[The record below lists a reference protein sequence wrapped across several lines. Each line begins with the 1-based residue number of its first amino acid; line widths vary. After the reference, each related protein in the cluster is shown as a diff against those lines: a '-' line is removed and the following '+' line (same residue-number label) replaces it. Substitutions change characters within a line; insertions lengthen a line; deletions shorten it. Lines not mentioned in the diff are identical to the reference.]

1 MLSMDTSLDNKPNNK
16 INKNSKLNTNYN
28 NMNKIFTK
36 NLDISSISSDRNF
49 IAEKNNKRFS
59 VNNDIYNKK
68 RKNHNFNINNKNMG
82 FSRYGDNQSF
92 YSTNLEANRKTKGC
106 FLLFEKSS
114 INRLKEKI
122 VNFNKY
128 NENELDTLDIKDI

>member
-1 MLSMDTSLDNKPNNK
+1 M
-16 INKNSKLNTNYN
+16 
-28 NMNKIFTK
+28 
-36 NLDISSISSDRNF
+36 
-49 IAEKNNKRFS
+49 
-59 VNNDIYNKK
+59 NNDIYSKK
-68 RKNHNFNINNKNMG
+68 RNFQNLNINNKNIG
-82 FSRYGDNQSF
+82 FSRYKDNQSF

-122 VNFNKY
+122 GNFNKY